1 MLRTL
6 DPDEWCRRYSQTS
19 CRARHLKDMHEISFC
34 NLMDGNRDN
43 DKVAARLHQRHW
55 SMLGCNIA
63 IVEVADLYNGDNL
76 TD

>member
-1 MLRTL
+1 
-6 DPDEWCRRYSQTS
+6 
-19 CRARHLKDMHEISFC
+19 MHEISFC
-34 NLMDGNRDN
+34 DLMDGNRDN